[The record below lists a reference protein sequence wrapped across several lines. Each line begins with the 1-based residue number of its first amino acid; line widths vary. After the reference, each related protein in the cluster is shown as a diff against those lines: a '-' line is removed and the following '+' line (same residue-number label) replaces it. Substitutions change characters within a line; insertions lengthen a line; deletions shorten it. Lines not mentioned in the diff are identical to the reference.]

1 MNPKKAI
8 LILFILFL
16 MAAGGFIFLY
26 IQKNQTVKKTA
37 NQNQTP
43 VSEEINSLNSN
54 QDPVKQAA
62 ELKALD
68 DLRNQYNAVNNNQTS
83 NPAEDLKAL
92 DKLRQAASSTAPS
105 AKDPETELQN
115 LDRLRAEYEASVP
128 K

>member
-92 DKLRQAASSTAPS
+92 DKLRQAASSTAPN
-105 AKDPETELQN
+105 AKDTQTELQN